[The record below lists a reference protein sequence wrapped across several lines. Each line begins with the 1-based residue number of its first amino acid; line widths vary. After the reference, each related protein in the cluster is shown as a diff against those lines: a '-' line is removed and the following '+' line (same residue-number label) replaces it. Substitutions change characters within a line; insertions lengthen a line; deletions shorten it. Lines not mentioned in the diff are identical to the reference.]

1 MTAPNPDRMPVAA
14 LQPGRKSRSQW
25 TRSWL
30 ALVGAAVLVFAGVVH
45 AGQTDAEHA
54 RRAHALSS
62 KLMSPFCPGSTLAT
76 CTSPQAA
83 KWRTD
88 IQKWVQEGVS
98 EEEIR
103 RRLSAR
109 APGHDLTGTA
119 TTAWGWGLPIAL
131 AVGAVVLLVW
141 LLRRF
146 RPPPPATTPASKEKD
161 TDDPSL
167 DEKLDR
173 ELDRLDE

>member
-1 MTAPNPDRMPVAA
+1 MLVCVGVLHAN
-14 LQPGRKSRSQW
+14 QP
-25 TRSWL
+25 
-30 ALVGAAVLVFAGVVH
+30 
-45 AGQTDAEHA
+45 DAEQA

-88 IQKWVQEGVS
+88 IQDWVKEGVS

-103 RRLSAR
+103 RRLAAR
-109 APGHDLTGTA
+109 VPGHDLTGTA
-119 TTAWGWGLPIAL
+119 TPGWGWGLPIAL
-131 AVGAVVLLVW
+131 AVGAIVLLVW

-146 RPPPPATTPASKEKD
+146 RPPPPPPTPASNDED
-161 TDDPSL
+161 ADDPSL